1 MPSGVAG
8 VDVMEI
14 SRPDGAS
21 NIADLGLTLSE
32 AKQLLARV
40 QQAIVAAQA
49 GDLAAR
55 RPECPSCRG
64 RCHVNGRR
72 CHLLATPFGTGD
84 NEQLPRFR
92 CVSCG
97 HIERCVTWPP
107 HCRSTPELDRLRAH
121 LSALMPIC
129 VAADVLR
136 HLLSADVGMSPE
148 TLRAHTLKIGEQL
161 CDMPT
166 TKPVAAAI
174 SITVTTDSTFIGS
187 CEEGN
192 RHLEVRVGNVETS
205 FGGRQVFGAVASSDT
220 DIAVQLRRV
229 FEAVGSGRTAATKGD
244 CVHRRLSRPA
254 DRFLPTPA
262 SPRGRSRTG
271 STSPC
276 GCSTRS
282 GRQADCSPTNRVA
295 RRPRLRS
302 SRRSSGCTGASGTA
316 RPKMPRR
323 PSIASA
329 RSCISK
335 RVSALIEPEVWHPEN
350 CGMRFTRS
358 TNISVARAP
367 GWSTMPLDIA
377 LACASGLR

>member
-72 CHLLATPFGTGD
+72 CHLLATPVGKVTV
-84 NEQLPRFR
+84 QLPRFR

-97 HIERCVTWPP
+97 HIERCGTWPP

-121 LSALMPIC
+121 LSALMHLR

-136 HLLSADVGMSPE
+136 HLLPADVGMSPE

-161 CDMPT
+161 CDMRT
-166 TKPVAAAI
+166 TKPVAAAM
-174 SITVTTDSTFIGS
+174 SITVTTDSTFIRS

-205 FGGRQVFGAVASSDT
+205 DGGRQVFGESPD
-220 DIAVQLRRV
+220 
-229 FEAVGSGRTAATKGD
+229 
-244 CVHRRLSRPA
+244 
-254 DRFLPTPA
+254 PTP
-262 SPRGRSRTG
+262 T
-271 STSPC
+271 
-276 GCSTRS
+276 
-282 GRQADCSPTNRVA
+282 
-295 RRPRLRS
+295 LRF
-302 SRRSSGCTGASGTA
+302 RFAGAS
-316 RPKMPRR
+316 RQ
-323 PSIASA
+323 SA
-329 RSCISK
+329 
-335 RVSALIEPEVWHPEN
+335 EPQPQ
-350 CGMRFTRS
+350 R
-358 TNISVARAP
+358 
-367 GWSTMPLDIA
+367 
-377 LACASGLR
+377 